1 MALIPLYE
9 AKTYLRVDSSD
20 EDALIGH
27 PFIFCGADVQG
38 CGPFIGRPVGGSQCR

>member
-20 EDALIGH
+20 ED
-27 PFIFCGADVQG
+27 PQG
-38 CGPFIGRPVGGSQCR
+38 QQQAAG

>member
-20 EDALIGH
+20 EDVLVGV
-27 PFIFCGADVQG
+27 PLIFC
-38 CGPFIGRPVGGSQCR
+38 